1 MIYGGGAPERIVAIG
16 DKLDTGVDGHIAITL
31 KYGKN
36 KLAQAFTSAIIH
48 SPRILH
54 VLGSKG
60 RIEVHDP
67 SVDVGF
73 WHAATQ
79 LTLKVQ
85 TDDGKGTKDTTF
97 HFKKPSSNGK
107 FNFGNSE
114 MLAYEAQECQRRLLA
129 KSTESPLLSPSE
141 SLTIMRT
148 LDEIRN
154 QLGVVYPNESAK

>member
-1 MIYGGGAPERIVAIG
+1 MIYGGSPPETIHAVG
-16 DKLDTGVDGHIAITL
+16 DKLDTGVDGHIAIVL

-48 SPRILH
+48 SPRVLH

-67 SVDVGF
+67 TIDVRF
-73 WHAATQ
+73 WHASTQ

-85 TDDGKGTKDTTF
+85 TKDGKGTNDKTF
-97 HFKKPSSNGK
+97 HFPKPPHTGK

-114 MLAYEAQECQRRLLA
+114 LLAYEAQEVQRRLLA
-129 KSTESPLLSPSE
+129 NEKESPLLPTAE
-141 SLTIMRT
+141 TLTIMRT
-148 LDEIRN
+148 MDEIRK
-154 QLGVVYPNESAK
+154 QLGVVYPNESQS